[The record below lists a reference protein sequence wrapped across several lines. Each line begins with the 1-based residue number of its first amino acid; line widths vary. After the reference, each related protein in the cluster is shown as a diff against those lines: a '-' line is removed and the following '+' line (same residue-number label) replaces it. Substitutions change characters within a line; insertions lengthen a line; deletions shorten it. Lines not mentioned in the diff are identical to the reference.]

1 MEAWCWVSPL
11 VSLFHLPLH
20 PQRDCSCFGSR
31 HTTHRA
37 WAVGGGETALW
48 VQRGTFTH
56 TVSQKKKKKKH
67 LKWCVH
73 VVWYVI
79 FCMCTSRTL
88 LWLLLSLYF
97 TGLIFVM
104 GSLPCVFS
112 SLLAFKSLIKT
123 LSKLVKTSQTCFN
136 NNTQSYVQ
144 AALNW
149 ANLYNLLQ

>member
-1 MEAWCWVSPL
+1 MLSVT
-11 VSLFHLPLH
+11 
-20 PQRDCSCFGSR
+20 SCFPLSSPSPPTEGLLVLWLKTYHSSCLGCRGRGDRFVSAER
-31 HTTHRA
+31 HIY
-37 WAVGGGETALW
+37 
-48 VQRGTFTH
+48 
-56 TVSQKKKKKKH
+56 SYCKSKKKKKKH